1 MKSSN
6 SLFSILLCMC
16 LFSCNDNFMSE
27 IFKEPVAHFS
37 IKEGKNAGQYEVFES
52 VVFSNTGNGQSYVV
66 FPGDAGHKYG
76 IYGNTGFATASNG
89 SFAYS
94 YQEVG
99 DYTAVWVASS
109 IKGDGTIITK
119 TDSVKIK
126 VVSSNGGL
134 EQFYL
139 SNFYTL
145 SDYGVTYKAYSKAI
159 SPDTLV
165 CPILYSGW
173 NNFKTL
179 SDRNRI
185 VCNYRLSSTLA
196 KLYWID
202 GASGTE
208 KELKTGSTSS
218 TDGVSFTAN
227 SKSSIQKFSV
237 RTASGLSTNYY
248 IAAAVIPN
256 FTRFTVNIGGVDY
269 NAVISRDISYYN
281 RFNVQL
287 SLPSGTDLS
296 TLKPTFEVVGN
307 DPNLTDGS
315 NYEITVNGQKQI
327 SGMNVLDFSSKQLV
341 YEINMWVM
349 GLHDKNVCQ
358 KSLMNVTIL

>member
-1 MKSSN
+1 MG
-6 SLFSILLCMC
+6 LF
-16 LFSCNDNFMSE
+16 LFSCTDNFIDE
-27 IFKEPVAHFS
+27 IYKEPVAHFS
-37 IKEGKNAGQYEVFES
+37 VKDGMNAGQYEVFES

-66 FPGDAGHKYG
+66 FPGDTGHKYG
-76 IYGNTGFATASNG
+76 MSGNSGFTSASNG

-109 IKGDGTIITK
+109 VKGDGTIITK
-119 TDSVKIK
+119 ADSVKIK

-145 SDYGVTYKAYSKAI
+145 TDFGVTYKAYSNTV
-159 SPDTLV
+159 SSDTLV
-165 CPILYSGW
+165 CPVLYAGW
-173 NNFKTL
+173 NGFKTL
-179 SDRNRI
+179 SDRCRI
-185 VCNYRLSSTLA
+185 VCNFRLSSTLA
-196 KLYWID
+196 KLYWYD
-202 GASGTE
+202 NVAFTE
-208 KELKTGSTSS
+208 KELKTGSTAT

-227 SKSSIQKFSV
+227 SKSSIQKFIV

-256 FTRFTVNIGGVDY
+256 FTRFTVNVGGVDY

-287 SLPSGTDLS
+287 SLPSGTDLKAM
-296 TLKPTFEVVGN
+296 KPSFDVVGN
-307 DPNLTDGS
+307 DPNITDGS
-315 NYEITVNGQKQI
+315 NYQVTINGQVQTSGI
-327 SGMNVLDFSSKQLV
+327 SIQNFSSKQLV
-341 YEINMWVM
+341 YEINMWVL
-349 GLHDKNVCQ
+349 GSQNKKVCQ
-358 KSLMNVTIL
+358 KSLMTVTIL